1 MSRVRRLVAAVVDV
15 GPLVALAGI
24 AGAGSFTHIKT
35 TAAEHGQSG
44 WMAWAVAV
52 CIDLMA
58 VMAGREIRRDRK
70 LGCKPR
76 NRLGVS
82 WPLVV
87 LVASIGLSLAANLEQ
102 AGPGPWGKVVAAV
115 PAGAFLI
122 AVSLIERRGTHTP
135 ANPVP
140 EPAPEP
146 EREPGRVVVERA
158 PAEREVPPAE
168 TPVIEPVPAP
178 ANPEPTPT
186 PAPAAQPAAAS
197 AAPAEG
203 PAAHPLLAFARR
215 VAEEHRARH
224 GTDITPAA
232 LGVRLRVSS
241 TVAADLLR
249 QLGTPAPQT
258 A

>member
-44 WMAWAVAV
+44 WMAWAVAI

-58 VMAGREIRRDRK
+58 VMAGREIRRDKK
-70 LGCKPR
+70 LGRTPR

-122 AVSLIERRGTHTP
+122 AVSLIERRGTRQP
-135 ANPVP
+135 ADPDP
-140 EPAPEP
+140 EPA
-146 EREPGRVVVERA
+146 RVVVERA
-158 PAEREVPPAE
+158 PADREVPPAE
-168 TPVIEPVPAP
+168 TPAIEPAP
-178 ANPEPTPT
+178 APVDPEPTPT

-197 AAPAEG
+197 AAPANG

-215 VAEEHRARH
+215 VVEEHRARH